1 MEKATGRERRL
12 TIGGRRRLG
21 VAIAMLAFLVLT
33 AVACSSGT
41 SDDPPATTV
50 APEDLPQPDPVAITL
65 AATLAGDQVM
75 LSGTA
80 TVPDGAKVS
89 YELRHPSL
97 TDPAVCQVA
106 GVSCLAV
113 GAVPV
118 AAGQWSATVD
128 MTGWPAGTVS
138 VWAGF
143 QMDIG
148 MEEGQPTEIIELYGE
163 NGERITG
170 ESVIQVGEERH
181 AEARTSIDLP

>member
-1 MEKATGRERRL
+1 MAL
-12 TIGGRRRLG
+12 
-21 VAIAMLAFLVLT
+21 LALFSLA
-33 AVACSSGT
+33 AVACSSST
-41 SDDPPATTV
+41 EDDPTATTI

-65 AATLAGDQVM
+65 AATLVGSQVN

-118 AAGQWSATVD
+118 TAGQWSATVD
-128 MTGWPAGTVS
+128 MAGWPAGTVS

-143 QMDIG
+143 QMNIG

-163 NGERITG
+163 HGERIEG
-170 ESVIQVGEERH
+170 ESVIQVGEDRH
-181 AEARTSIDLP
+181 AEARTTIEVP